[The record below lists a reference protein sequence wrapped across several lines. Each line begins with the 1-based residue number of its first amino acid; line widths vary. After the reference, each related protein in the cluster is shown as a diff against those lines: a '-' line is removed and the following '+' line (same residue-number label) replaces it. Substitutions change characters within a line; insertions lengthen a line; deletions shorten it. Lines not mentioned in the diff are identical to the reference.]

1 MSGGW
6 APKRFW
12 TEARAEPA
20 EGGFAVH
27 LDGRAVRTPAKAP
40 LVVPS
45 RAMAEAIAAEWQAQE
60 TVVDPRSMPVTRS
73 ANSAIDKV
81 IPQFDAVAEMLAAYG
96 DSDLLCY
103 RAESPAELAARQA
116 EAWDPLLAWAGTA
129 LGAPLEPRA
138 GIAHRPQP
146 PESLAALDGAVRALT
161 AFELTALHDLVG
173 ISGSLVIGLA
183 TVHGHLPAEEL
194 WPLARVDEDW
204 QQRLWGVDEE
214 AAAAAEDARTA
225 FLHAARFHAL
235 CRV

>member
-73 ANSAIDKV
+73 AN
-81 IPQFDAVAEMLAAYG
+81 
-96 DSDLLCY
+96 
-103 RAESPAELAARQA
+103 
-116 EAWDPLLAWAGTA
+116 
-129 LGAPLEPRA
+129 
-138 GIAHRPQP
+138 
-146 PESLAALDGAVRALT
+146 
-161 AFELTALHDLVG
+161 
-173 ISGSLVIGLA
+173 
-183 TVHGHLPAEEL
+183 
-194 WPLARVDEDW
+194 
-204 QQRLWGVDEE
+204 
-214 AAAAAEDARTA
+214 
-225 FLHAARFHAL
+225 
-235 CRV
+235 